1 LGTGGKLDVYFVGG
15 SCHMAHN
22 AARKGGDSFSINIY
36 VLKTQMFYLQKSLFT
51 R

>member
-1 LGTGGKLDVYFVGG
+1 MRAPMKFFDANPPGRILNRFSKDMEDHV
-15 SCHMAHN
+15 
-22 AARKGGDSFSINIY
+22 SFLY